1 MALEDPAQSGQK
13 GRSPEVGAEWTWD
26 EMPTAQ
32 TLLGADGQGLPLSP
46 SPLYCLPTSR
56 ALPDTPPDR
65 PSSRPV
71 TVGPQRPAL
80 CAACV
85 CSQSQVPAW
94 LGTVMV
100 KPCGVR

>member
-1 MALEDPAQSGQK
+1 M
-13 GRSPEVGAEWTWD
+13 GAEWTWD

-32 TLLGADGQGLPLSP
+32 TLLRADGQGLPLSP
-46 SPLYCLPTSR
+46 SPLYCLPTSLSAHFTLVGPRVR
-56 ALPDTPPDR
+56 ALPDTPPDL

-71 TVGPQRPAL
+71 TVEPQRLAL

-100 KPCGVR
+100 KACGVR